1 MRKKLVLKPFVLPT
15 LYITLIVVLIIVATN
30 TLYKDKPSDKVKE
43 FVSEEIFDETIPVI
57 NTEEIFVL
65 NPYLG
70 ENISEKVEYYNYQSD
85 EQSQEK
91 AIVKY
96 ENTYLQNT
104 GITYSSEKE
113 FDVISIMDGTITK
126 IYNND
131 LLGNVVEITHN
142 NDIISIYQMIN
153 NPTVKE
159 GDIISSG
166 SVIGQAS
173 TSKLYTTG
181 YNLHFEVLKNGVMID
196 PKTILG
202 KNIKEI

>member
-70 ENISEKVEYYNYQSD
+70 ENISEKVEYYNYKSD

-104 GITYSSEKE
+104 GITYSSEK
-113 FDVISIMDGTITK
+113 
-126 IYNND
+126 
-131 LLGNVVEITHN
+131 
-142 NDIISIYQMIN
+142 
-153 NPTVKE
+153 
-159 GDIISSG
+159 
-166 SVIGQAS
+166 
-173 TSKLYTTG
+173 
-181 YNLHFEVLKNGVMID
+181 NLM
-196 PKTILG
+196 
-202 KNIKEI
+202 